1 MKKFAICFLIFT
13 LTGKILFAQDPAFS
27 QPYANPLYLNPA
39 FAGTGTSQRI
49 CLNFRDQWPN
59 IPGNFI
65 TYNLSYDRNIIDSS
79 NAIGIL
85 ANYDNSGQST
95 LITKNISLI
104 FAHQFHIKSFTL
116 SIGVQGTYRQ
126 KSINPN
132 NISFGDM
139 IDPVRGFIYN
149 INSPDFLLRT
159 SIAVPD
165 FAAGILGF
173 GKNYFVGF
181 AMNHFTQPDEFF
193 TSGASPLPI
202 KYVFNAGGIIPIG
215 SFIISPT
222 LLHQKQQDFN
232 QTVAECYLS
241 KWHLTAGV
249 GYRFNDAM
257 IFTLGYHN
265 SFMRLGY
272 SYDYTTSALTNI
284 TGGSHEASL
293 AILVHYKH
301 DRFKKV
307 NGINCPF
314 F

>member
-181 AMNHFTQPDEFF
+181 AMNHFT
-193 TSGASPLPI
+193 
-202 KYVFNAGGIIPIG
+202 
-215 SFIISPT
+215 PT
-222 LLHQKQQDFN
+222 
-232 QTVAECYLS
+232 
-241 KWHLTAGV
+241 
-249 GYRFNDAM
+249 R
-257 IFTLGYHN
+257 
-265 SFMRLGY
+265 
-272 SYDYTTSALTNI
+272 
-284 TGGSHEASL
+284 
-293 AILVHYKH
+293 
-301 DRFKKV
+301 
-307 NGINCPF
+307 
-314 F
+314 